1 MTAEK
6 IYPDNYAAL
15 CPLANIGF
23 KSGIRKYGLFRHT
36 VLINMSRQGS
46 GVRAAFGGEN
56 GMAVT
61 TSRNEAQNLIQ
72 QVCKNCQFRDA
83 SEQNILQLDG
93 TCIPSNAT
101 TATDITKGQAVIQAR
116 VRIRPK

>member
-1 MTAEK
+1 MTTEK
-6 IYPDNYAAL
+6 IYPDNYGAL
-15 CPLANIGF
+15 CLLANIGF
-23 KSGIRKYGLFRHT
+23 KSGTRKYGLSRDT
-36 VLINMSRQGS
+36 VQITMSRQGS

-56 GMAVT
+56 GITVT
-61 TSRNEAQNLIQ
+61 TPRDEAQNLIQ
-72 QVCKNCQFRDA
+72 QVCRGCPFRDA

-93 TCIPSNAT
+93 TCVPSNAT